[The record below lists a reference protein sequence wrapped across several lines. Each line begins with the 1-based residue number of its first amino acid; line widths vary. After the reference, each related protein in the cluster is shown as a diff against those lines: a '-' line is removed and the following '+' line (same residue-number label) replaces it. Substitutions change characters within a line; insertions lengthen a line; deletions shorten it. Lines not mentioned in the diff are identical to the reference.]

1 MNTENTN
8 NKDNDA
14 LGILLIFLSLGGI
27 FNFIIFYILGARG
40 KYKTSTLLGH
50 FYLVGFVLLSLFEV
64 FDKILH
70 PLILFV
76 YCILIIA
83 SYIIGFLAICVCSY
97 DAYKRLSFFKY
108 LDDFTVKNKDFYAM
122 SNEELKNFVIEQN
135 PQALKDAVSS
145 ITAENTSLNEN
156 DSLEVKTQVSDKPK
170 ISINTIKYEE
180 LSALPFFNSSFA
192 EEAVENLRQT
202 GHAHLLH
209 RHTVAEN
216 ADSVDTLCFQLFN
229 HRSLVSQ
236 IAPHPF
242 VAVKKNARCR
252 SSADAKITLVF
263 R

>member
-1 MNTENTN
+1 MNAENTN

-135 PQALKDAVSS
+135 PQALKEAVSS
-145 ITAENTSLNEN
+145 ITVKDTSLNEN
-156 DSLEVKTQVSDKPK
+156 NSLEVKTQVSDKPK

-192 EEAVENLRQT
+192 EEAVENRKS
-202 GHAHLLH
+202 GI
-209 RHTVAEN
+209 
-216 ADSVDTLCFQLFN
+216 LFN
-229 HRSLVSQ
+229 NMEDLKEFLHIDDQSAATLENLVTFSTKKKKS
-236 IAPHPF
+236 
-242 VAVKKNARCR
+242 VKKNTN
-252 SSADAKITLVF
+252 K
-263 R
+263 